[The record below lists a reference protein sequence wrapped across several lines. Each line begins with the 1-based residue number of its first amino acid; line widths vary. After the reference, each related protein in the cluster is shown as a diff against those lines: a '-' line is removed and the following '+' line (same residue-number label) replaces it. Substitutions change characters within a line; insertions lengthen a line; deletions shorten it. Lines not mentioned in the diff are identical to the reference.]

1 MTAKEQ
7 AVELTREFFPI
18 VNGGETYNIILS
30 KAKKGALITV
40 AQILKSNPTKI
51 DCNSSELN
59 YGYWVEV
66 KKEIENL

>member
-40 AQILKSNPTKI
+40 AQILKSNQ
-51 DCNSSELN
+51 
-59 YGYWVEV
+59 
-66 KKEIENL
+66 